1 MSSEIQQEFLEHVNY
16 FNEIMANRIVF
27 SKELQEKYEKN
38 KVSKTS
44 CKKEINYPWVKNNF
58 HMYVFR
64 KIDNIKK
71 KLTEYSDELGY
82 YCIHYKYIYDTCS
95 VLIIVMSSSITL
107 VEGISLCFDP
117 VIYTNIIVLVLGTL
131 VSVIT
136 AVLKFY
142 NFKGKTE
149 EIIKL
154 CEKINVCEAK
164 FFLLDKKLKSK
175 LFIEYDGKDP
185 TTFNEGDQ
193 LPDSESDRA
202 CTPSH
207 VHIEGV

>member
-1 MSSEIQQEFLEHVNY
+1 MENNIQEEFINHVNY

-27 SKELQEKYEKN
+27 SKELQEKYDKN
-38 KVSKTS
+38 KYRKGIVKKT
-44 CKKEINYPWVKNNF
+44 NQYPWIKNNF
-58 HMYVFR
+58 YTYVFR
-64 KIDNIKK
+64 KIDNIKN
-71 KLTEYSDELGY
+71 KLTDYNEELGY
-82 YCIHYKYIYDTCS
+82 YCLYYKGIYDICS
-95 VLIIVMSSSITL
+95 VIIIVLSSSITL
-107 VEGISLCFDP
+107 VEGISLCFEP
-117 VIYTNIIVLVLGTL
+117 VIYTNIIILILGTL

-136 AVLKFY
+136 AILKFY

-175 LFIEYDGKDP
+175 LYIEYENLNP
-185 TTFNEGDQ
+185 NAEGNQ

-202 CTPSH
+202 CTPTQ
-207 VHIEGV
+207 VHTEGV